1 VGTITSDNRT
11 LLWLLL
17 LLLQVAWTRVCY
29 EAAVEQSWPQ
39 QPLGVL
45 SMGMVQGL

>member
-1 VGTITSDNRT
+1 M
-11 LLWLLL
+11 L

-29 EAAVEQSWPQ
+29 EAAVDQTWPQ

-45 SMGMVQGL
+45 SMGMVRGL